1 MENENEQEEK
11 KEKITNSINNCNKD
25 INLNEEEIK
34 EEKAD
39 NINIDNENKELEK
52 VITDKRILLRII
64 MTKKK
69 ITGKNKL

>member
-1 MENENEQEEK
+1 MIRILNGKWNEQEEK

-64 MTKKK
+64 MTKKIK
-69 ITGKNKL
+69 